1 MNRFSSVSPLRCPK
15 LRDLISLRSADVNRF
30 SSLSFSV
37 NDTQSSTNST
47 CSHLKYTGPTGSCVN
62 AGKNAL
68 GAGAITNLQSNDAAK
83 VWNLPQYGHVVWS
96 GPLQIFIIIFSLHLI
111 IGWAPALAG
120 LSVTI
125 VLVPL
130 NALVGRQVS
139 RLRKELIKRT
149 DTRVKAVSEVI
160 TGALL
165 LLMSLA
171 RGLTQGWAI

>member
-1 MNRFSSVSPLRCPK
+1 MSLHQVQLKLRLQCCEVLLGGAPSPLTESQRG
-15 LRDLISLRSADVNRF
+15 
-30 SSLSFSV
+30 
-37 NDTQSSTNST
+37 TQFR
-47 CSHLKYTGPTGSCVN
+47 LFSCVN

-165 LLMSLA
+165 LLMSLP
-171 RGLTQGWAI
+171 RGLTRGW